1 MRKSTSLRINQY
13 AALACLSLVTTAALV
28 STRNTKSSAQ
38 EPQVCPYTVRAGS
51 WVATSVRL
59 SKGQKA
65 SIKATGTMRYA
76 EGARIEFG
84 PGGDMYGVWSLKAKI
99 GSQIVDLP
107 PSAWIITAEQDGPIE
122 LGVPARA
129 NTPVEEGA
137 KFLDMNY
144 SLCVSVTIIEEV
156 GAIRAELRDVP
167 TEVWVGWGRPSMS
180 ATVFITGFRRNT
192 ADPVM
197 LECKDATNGFGDHP
211 FASDR
216 LKTVRIFP
224 CGATAQTYDWPA
236 EGYAWGIM
244 ISAPARD
251 TENDQQPGRPRDI
264 CIGTNPVRI
273 TVSQKGAGS
282 ATVTIAPQL
291 VLKQGLVGGGG
302 TYGASNCSGDQRG
315 AGGTGSGG
323 GGTGGN
329 LRGRFALQT
338 MNGNYLTAVNGGGI
352 QGPGAINSDATKI
365 SGWETFEVEPQPD
378 GKYAIKTMNGN
389 YLTAMRGGGVTGADA
404 IHSDG
409 RRIDAWEKFTLQPQS
424 DGTYAI
430 QTADGNYISAVNG
443 GGIGG
448 GRGAIHTD
456 ATTVRGWEKFKL
468 VAAGKSE
475 GSVDYESSSSKGS
488 AYQWVSTGVGDCS
501 GQDIGQSSG
510 SGQPTSSECNAATVG
525 TVAICWDGRTYSNG
539 GSRSWCTY
547 KNTGDRPCRG
557 GGNPG
562 FAFQCQAR

>member
-1 MRKSTSLRINQY
+1 
-13 AALACLSLVTTAALV
+13 
-28 STRNTKSSAQ
+28 
-38 EPQVCPYTVRAGS
+38 
-51 WVATSVRL
+51 
-59 SKGQKA
+59 
-65 SIKATGTMRYA
+65 
-76 EGARIEFG
+76 
-84 PGGDMYGVWSLKAKI
+84 
-99 GSQIVDLP
+99 
-107 PSAWIITAEQDGPIE
+107 
-122 LGVPARA
+122 
-129 NTPVEEGA
+129 
-137 KFLDMNY
+137 
-144 SLCVSVTIIEEV
+144 
-156 GAIRAELRDVP
+156 
-167 TEVWVGWGRPSMS
+167 MS

-192 ADPVM
+192 ADPVV
-197 LECKDATNGFGDHP
+197 LECRKATNGFGDHP
-211 FASDR
+211 FAGDR

-224 CGATAQTYDWPA
+224 CGATAQTYDWPV

-244 ISAPARD
+244 ISAPAVD
-251 TENDQQPGRPRDI
+251 DHAQPGRPRDI
-264 CIGTNPVRI
+264 CIGTNPVQI
-273 TVSQKGAGS
+273 TVSQKGAGE

-302 TYGASNCSGDQRG
+302 TYEASNCNGDQRG
-315 AGGTGSGG
+315 AGGGGAGG
-323 GGTGGN
+323 GAGPFRCGLGSTWTESESGWTGTWTRRGTSNTFDAHWERSGFKAIDQILTMTINGNVVEITRQDPNVPGNMCFYEGEIARDGISVSGEYTCNDRGNQIGPVAWTATIMCAAQPGGST
-329 LRGRFALQT
+329 LMGRFALQT
-338 MNGNYLTAVNGGGI
+338 ASGNYLTAVNGGGI
-352 QGPGAINSDATKI
+352 QGPGAINSDATKV

-389 YLTAMRGGGVTGADA
+389 YLTAMRGGGVTGADV

-409 RRIDAWEKFTLQPQS
+409 RRIDAWEKFTLKPQS

-430 QTADGNYISAVNG
+430 QTANGNYLSAVNG

-468 VAAGKSE
+468 VAAGTSE
-475 GSVDYESSSSKGS
+475 ESVVYDSSSLKGS

-510 SGQPTSSECNAATVG
+510 SGQPDSSECKAGTVG

-547 KNTGDRPCRG
+547 KNTNGRPCRG